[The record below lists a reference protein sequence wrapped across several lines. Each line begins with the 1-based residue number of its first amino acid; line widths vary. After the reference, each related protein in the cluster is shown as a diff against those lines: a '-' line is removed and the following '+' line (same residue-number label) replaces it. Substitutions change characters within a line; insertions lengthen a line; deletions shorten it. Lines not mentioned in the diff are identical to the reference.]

1 MHNTDLTN
9 HSGSAKLKA
18 KRTQQNKNFVAF
30 EAYTYNKISVRQR
43 PAVYWALNLG
53 NPVTLLAPLRAYR
66 IYETI
71 SPTNVL
77 AMQTHRAIE
86 TM

>member
-9 HSGSAKLKA
+9 HSVSAKLKA
-18 KRTQQNKNFVAF
+18 KRTQQNKNFVAL

-53 NPVTLLAPLRAYR
+53 NPVTLLAPSKAHRF
-66 IYETI
+66 YETI
-71 SPTNVL
+71 STTNVL
-77 AMQTHRAIE
+77 DMQTHRAIE